1 MTSTGWWKHHPMTN
15 QQETKQMEQTIN
27 MTISNPIINNDK
39 EVFTRKDDFINHCL
53 MVLGHQ
59 QGLVYKL
66 VDNNGT
72 NVHVLFY
79 TDRFGHEL
87 IWNASYKGEQ
97 HLWDQAFKSAEN
109 ELRNLNC
116 NRTYDNKESLEEVI
130 ASAKASGEDATY
142 WQDLLDTLVANS

>member
-1 MTSTGWWKHHPMTN
+1 MK
-15 QQETKQMEQTIN
+15 QTIN

-59 QGLVYKL
+59 QGLEVKL
-66 VDNNGT
+66 VDNCGT

-97 HLWDQAFKSAEN
+97 QLWDQAFSEAE
-109 ELRNLNC
+109 EILGSLNS
-116 NRTYDNKESLEEVI
+116 NRTYDTKDSLQEVI
-130 ASAKASGEDATY
+130 DQAIYPEYKRY
-142 WQDLLDTLVANS
+142 WQNLLDTLVANS

>member
-1 MTSTGWWKHHPMTN
+1 
-15 QQETKQMEQTIN
+15 MEQTIN

-39 EVFTRKDDFINHCL
+39 EVFTRIDDFINHCL

-72 NVHVLFY
+72 NVHVLMY
-79 TDRFGHEL
+79 TNRFGREC
-87 IWNASYKGEQ
+87 IWNASYKGVQ
-97 HLWDQAFKSAEN
+97 TLWNDAFRVAEN

-116 NRTYDNKESLEEVI
+116 NRTYDNKDSLEEVI

-142 WQDLLDTLVANS
+142 WQDLLDTLIANS

>member
-1 MTSTGWWKHHPMTN
+1 
-15 QQETKQMEQTIN
+15 MEQTIN

-59 QGLVYKL
+59 QGLKVGEIEDGAWTTYYL
-66 VDNNGT
+66 MFTDQFGNQRIWCGNNT
-72 NVHVLFY
+72 
-79 TDRFGHEL
+79 
-87 IWNASYKGEQ
+87 EQ
-97 HLWDQAFKSAEN
+97 RMWDLAFSEAE
-109 ELRNLNC
+109 EILGSLNC
-116 NRTYDNKESLEEVI
+116 NRTYDNKDSLEEVI